1 MVTYDEHDGSGAV
14 RRIASW
20 HPLLRGL
27 SAGDHKTIGILY
39 LAVALAAVIG
49 GMALSLPL
57 RLPAIWSGA
66 SVAVLPGSIEIA
78 SSRGT
83 LALLHGSLMVFWVLT
98 AAPQLGFG
106 HYFLPMQIGAREM
119 AFPALSRLSLGVAL
133 CSLGGMVGS
142 FFTEPQRGLALWIA
156 SAALFCI
163 AALLAALNFSV
174 TVIDLRA
181 PGMTLPR
188 LPMTVWAWLVN
199 ALLSLLI
206 FSILLAASVF
216 LLAQRWLGAQLFA
229 SPLAPGV
236 AGAESWQHIFW
247 FFAQAEVYVAMLPCF
262 GIVSHLLATFARR
275 PVWAPRMAVL
285 ALCGVGVFGFCVWG
299 FHMFSSGMN
308 PGEPLVFSSLAM
320 SLAVPSLLLVV
331 SWLGTLWRAK
341 VRMTVP
347 LLFACGSVSLFLA
360 GGLSGLFLERRDLA
374 AAAVDDRFVA
384 GHFHLVMGAA
394 SAFAILGAFFF
405 WYPKMTARRLHA
417 GLGRAHFWA
426 TFAGVYC
433 TFMPMHWLGLFDH
446 SRSVFDGRL
455 AAAAVGFVS
464 AAIVVTTAAQFL
476 FFANVASSLFRH
488 RLPGAASAGANP
500 WDATTLEWTVAS
512 PPPAG
517 NFGSV
522 APAVYRTAY
531 DFSEKD
537 GADFS
542 PQSLPLKAQLA
553 LQPAPMRSVQQVPGN
568 SQ

>member
-14 RRIASW
+14 RRAVGWRS
-20 HPLLRGL
+20 LLRAL
-27 SAGDHKTIGILY
+27 FAGDHKAIGILY

-49 GMALSLPL
+49 GMTLSLPL
-57 RLPAIWSGA
+57 RLPAIWPGA
-66 SVAVLPGSIEIA
+66 SVAVLPGSVEIA
-78 SSRGT
+78 GSRGT

-106 HYFLPMQIGAREM
+106 HYFLPLQIGAREM

-133 CSLGGMVGS
+133 CSLGAMVGS
-142 FFTEPQRGLALWIA
+142 FFVEPQHGLTIWIT

-181 PGMTLPR
+181 RGMTLPR

-206 FSILLAASVF
+206 FSMLLAASVF
-216 LLAQRWLGAQLFA
+216 LLAQRLVGAQLFA
-229 SPLAPGV
+229 SPFAPGV
-236 AGAESWQHIFW
+236 ASVESWQHIFW

-275 PVWAPRMAVL
+275 PVWAPRMAML

-308 PGEPLVFSSLAM
+308 PGQPLVFSSLAM
-320 SLAVPSLLLVV
+320 SLALPSMLLVV

-347 LLFACGSVSLFLA
+347 LLFACGSVSLFLS
-360 GGLSGLFLERRDLA
+360 GGLSGFFLERRDLA

-394 SAFAILGAFFF
+394 SAFAILAAFFF
-405 WYPKMTARRLHA
+405 WYPKMTARQLHP

-426 TFAGVYC
+426 TLAGVYC

-446 SRSVFDGRL
+446 SRNVFDGRL
-455 AAAAVGFVS
+455 AAAAAAFVS
-464 AAIVVTTAAQFL
+464 AVIVVTTAAQFL
-476 FFANVASSLFRH
+476 FFGNVAWSLFHNRP
-488 RLPGAASAGANP
+488 PGAEAAVSNP

-522 APAVYRTAY
+522 APVVYRGAY
-531 DFSEKD
+531 DFSGTPGE
-537 GADFS
+537 DFS
-542 PQSLPLKAQLA
+542 SQTVPLKAQLA
-553 LQPAPMRSVQQVPGN
+553 PQTTLMRSVQQAPTN